1 MKQDIEKSLHI
12 LKSGGT
18 LCYPTDTIWG
28 IGCDA
33 TNEEAVNKIFSI
45 KNRNAPVPLI
55 ILVDSDAMVE
65 RYVQD
70 PPEIAFD
77 IIELSQKP
85 ITVIFEK
92 GINLPSNVIGAD
104 GSIGIRVCK
113 EPFVQELIQKFRRP
127 IISTSANIHGEPAP
141 DYYDEISE
149 EILSGVDYI
158 VTYRQDDRTAFSAS
172 SIVKINNNAECTII
186 RK

>member
-1 MKQDIEKSLHI
+1 MKQDIEKSVHI

-33 TNEEAVNKIFSI
+33 TNEESINKIFSI
-45 KNRNAPVPLI
+45 KNRNASVPLI

-77 IIELSQKP
+77 IIELSSKP
-85 ITVIFEK
+85 VTIIFEK
-92 GINLPSNVIGAD
+92 GINLPENVMAAD

-113 EPFVQELIQKFRRP
+113 EPFVKELIHRLRRP
-127 IISTSANIHGEPAP
+127 IISTSANIHGEALPN
-141 DYYDEISE
+141 YYDEISDD
-149 EILSGVDYI
+149 ILSQVDYV
-158 VTYRQDDRTAFSAS
+158 VTYRQNDRTAFSAS
-172 SIVKINNNAECTII
+172 SIIKINNDAECTII